1 MTDLTEQY
9 REKISASIETALTDA
24 KLAERVKKM
33 LDGLYDDLHSHVEW
47 NIKSDLAY
55 NLACEAIQLA
65 DKIIHLLLE
74 GNAEYAARA
83 FQLTGW
89 TGRDFD
95 AFRPLFGFHEVEP
108 IALRRQIVEAHTD
121 LLKTARIDD
130 LTAMLGKARETI
142 EYWQAK
148 SGAVQG
154 QARRADLYQR
164 VLQDIADGYPQECI
178 KLLLASVE
186 IFPKATEANSGE
198 EDKDTGAQDHPQA

>member
-1 MTDLTEQY
+1 MTDITEQY

-65 DKIIHLLLE
+65 DKIVTLLLE
-74 GNAEYAARA
+74 GNTEYAERA

-89 TGRDFD
+89 TGRDYQ
-95 AFRPLFGFHEVEP
+95 PFHGWPCRMQEVEP
-108 IALRRQIVEAHTD
+108 IALRRQIVEAHAD

-142 EYWQAK
+142 SYF
-148 SGAVQG
+148 
-154 QARRADLYQR
+154 QARSQGDAYQAR
-164 VLQDIADGYPQECI
+164 LAPRYREVLQQIADGYPPERI
-178 KLLLASVE
+178 SLLLAAVE
-186 IFPKATEANSGE
+186 IFPSATETNSGE
-198 EDKDTGAQDHPQA
+198 KE